1 MKFDKTN
8 YTNPPSF
15 PWLLLY
21 GSVFASRSYS
31 VCDKGPSLC
40 YELETLARRG
50 RVSNRFWVDKRERG
64 GAHTLILD
72 SFKATYSPESGLR
85 EPRLSRAY
93 MTLYRILL

>member
-1 MKFDKTN
+1 MLQSGTSSEAAKYLTGTMSCIRYMKFDETN

-31 VCDKGPSLC
+31 VCDECPSLC

-50 RVSNRFWVDKRERG
+50 RVSNRF
-64 GAHTLILD
+64 
-72 SFKATYSPESGLR
+72 
-85 EPRLSRAY
+85 
-93 MTLYRILL
+93 